1 MHCFDHIQE
10 YVDQIQRELGT
21 DDITIKSVAGFNP
34 YDYDEECNFI
44 DSPAMTIEC
53 IADGR
58 EVYNCS
64 FFNGMLR
71 YAHPCED
78 ESIVN
83 CVSHSIYDVVV
94 DGIINELYIGM
105 SRDDVLGVMENKEGV
120 VCKYTSK
127 KSYSLAYDVGP
138 RAIEL
143 HFGLEDKKDELWS
156 ITVYAN
162 GCCIGYLSNPLWR
175 TMGILKMDR
184 ERV

>member
-1 MHCFDHIQE
+1 MLCFDHIQE

-64 FFNGMLR
+64 FLNGMIR
-71 YAHPCED
+71 YVRPCED

-83 CVSHSIYDVVV
+83 CVSHSLYDVVV
-94 DGIINELYIGM
+94 DDIINELYIGM
-105 SRDDVLGVMENKEGV
+105 SIDDVLGVIENKEGV
-120 VCKYTSK
+120 ACKY
-127 KSYSLAYDVGP
+127 KSSCHLTYDVGT

-143 HFGLEDKKDELWS
+143 HFGLEGKEDELWS

-162 GCCIGYLSNPLWR
+162 SCCIRYTSNPLWR
-175 TMGILKMDR
+175 TECLFKMGR
-184 ERV
+184 